1 MIKDFDFKQNYNID
15 DLLKIME
22 ILRSEEGCPWD
33 REQTH
38 DSIRN
43 NFLEE
48 AYEVAD
54 AIDRNS
60 KVDLKEELGDCL
72 LQVAFHSQIAKENGD
87 FDINGVADGVC
98 KKLILRHPH
107 VFGEVQADTAEKVLD
122 NWDKI
127 KMVEKGQ
134 ESYTDTLKSVPK
146 AFPALLRAAKVQ
158 KRDAKANFDWE
169 DVYEPLMKVG
179 EELSELEEAVEDGC
193 PLRISEEFGDL
204 LFAAVN
210 VSRFLK
216 IDAEQAL
223 ASATDKFINRF
234 EMVEQ
239 KAKKKGIDMKN
250 ASLEELD
257 CIWDEVKSEE
267 QVFRLIV
274 FK

>member
-158 KRDAKANFDWE
+158 KRAAKANFDWE

-267 QVFRLIV
+267 
-274 FK
+274 